1 MVVKWKGLLSKVKD
15 LPGSG
20 AMGATIGLL
29 EYIAQSNNNTDGL
42 KENEKYKWIDD
53 LTALEKI
60 ELSKIGLSSY
70 NIKKHIP
77 NDIPTDNGFIEAK
90 ALRSQKTIEEIENW
104 TKNQKMMLNRKKSN
118 VMIFNFSKDK
128 KFTTRIKMEG
138 ENLPVVN
145 KTKILGTIL
154 TNDLKWEEN
163 TKDLVKRANFRLLML
178 RKATKFTENRDDL
191 KDIYNSYIRSILEQ
205 SSVIWGK
212 SLTYDNI
219 LDLERVQKN
228 VLRIILK
235 EEYNGYDEGLKLLN
249 MEKLS
254 ERREKLLE
262 KFALGCLTNKKTK
275 MLFPLRK
282 KKHIMKTR
290 NKGNFMTVK
299 AKTERWKRSTVPE
312 IQKLLNKKDIII

>member
-1 MVVKWKGLLSKVKD
+1 
-15 LPGSG
+15 
-20 AMGATIGLL
+20 MGR
-29 EYIAQSNNNTDGL
+29 
-42 KENEKYKWIDD
+42 
-53 LTALEKI
+53 
-60 ELSKIGLSSY
+60 
-70 NIKKHIP
+70 KH
-77 NDIPTDNGFIEAK
+77 
-90 ALRSQKTIEEIENW
+90 
-104 TKNQKMMLNRKKSN
+104 KN
-118 VMIFNFSKDK
+118 
-128 KFTTRIKMEG
+128 
-138 ENLPVVN
+138 
-145 KTKILGTIL
+145 
-154 TNDLKWEEN
+154 
-163 TKDLVKRANFRLLML
+163 LVKRANFRLLML